1 MLHRTIK
8 AIKKV
13 GESNGLRN
21 FGSQS
26 NSHTLPDL
34 PYDYGA
40 LSPVISAEIM
50 TLHHKK
56 HHQTYVNN
64 LNIALDKLSSAS
76 TAKDVAQMIALQSQI
91 KFNGGGHVNHSIF
104 WTNLAPKNQ
113 DGGVAPSGPLA
124 DAINKQYGSIEKL
137 IEKMSAET
145 TAIQGSGWGWLGYD
159 KANDRL
165 VIQTQQN
172 QDPLSVS
179 GYVPLLG
186 IDVWEHAYYLD
197 YKNVRADYV
206 KNIWQIVNWKNVAE
220 RYVAAKK

>member
-1 MLHRTIK
+1 MLGRSIK
-8 AIKKV
+8 SVQK
-13 GESNGLRN
+13 L
-21 FGSQS
+21 QS
-26 NSHTLPDL
+26 IRAFTNATNSYTLPDL
-34 PYDYGA
+34 SYDYGA
-40 LSPVISAEIM
+40 LAPVISPEIM

-64 LNIALDKLSSAS
+64 LNIALDKYAKAEA
-76 TAKDVAQMIALQSQI
+76 AKDVAQMIALQSAI

-113 DGGVAPSGPLA
+113 DGGVAPSGPLIN
-124 DAINKQYGSIEKL
+124 AINKQFGSIDNL
-137 IEKMSAET
+137 IKKMT
-145 TAIQGSGWGWLGYD
+145 DQTVAIQGSGWGWLGYD
-159 KANDRL
+159 KAEDRL

-179 GYVPLLG
+179 GFTPLLG

-206 KNIWQIVNWKNVAE
+206 KNIWQIVNWKNVAQ
-220 RYVAAKK
+220 RYEAAKN

>member
-1 MLHRTIK
+1 MIHRTIK
-8 AIKKV
+8 AVKKV
-13 GESNGLRN
+13 GENGLRN

-26 NSHTLPDL
+26 NSYTLPDL

-64 LNIALDKLSSAS
+64 LNIALDKLSSA
-76 TAKDVAQMIALQSQI
+76 TAAKDVAQMIALQSAI
-91 KFNGGGHVNHSIF
+91 KFNGGGHFNHSIF

-124 DAINKQYGSIEKL
+124 DAINKQFGSIEKL

-165 VIQTQQN
+165 IIQTQQN

-179 GYVPLLG
+179 GYTPLLG

-220 RYVAAKK
+220 RYDVAKK